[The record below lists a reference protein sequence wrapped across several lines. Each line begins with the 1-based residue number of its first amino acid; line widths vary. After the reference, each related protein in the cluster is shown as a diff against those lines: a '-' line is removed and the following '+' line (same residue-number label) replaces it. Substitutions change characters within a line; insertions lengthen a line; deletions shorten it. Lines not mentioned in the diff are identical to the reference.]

1 MSAPKIPA
9 VIFAATALLFAFP
22 TQGHSWADEG
32 HTAIWEVA
40 QALLTPKAKQQV
52 DAALAGDK
60 LDMTAVWLDRVR
72 DVGKNEGPLVGDAE
86 AAAFIQAFPFHF
98 TWHYVDMPLDVKS
111 YQEAAG
117 FTTRDDIVQQI
128 NLCIE
133 CLEGKSA
140 KLDARAAL
148 RVLVHLIGDIHQPM
162 HCASGFFDVSDPQK
176 PQLRTDPA
184 SCLPLKK
191 EKLED
196 RGANQLFFGP
206 EKYDQM
212 HALWDFELVKQLAG
226 IRNLAKLLQDAL
238 PKIDTTTPG
247 DHHTWAEHWA
257 GESVALAKAAYAGIE
272 FGACTLNTTGKGP
285 KIERIE
291 IKLPAGYIDGQKTVA
306 GTQMVKAAA
315 RTAAVLNTIWK

>member
-1 MSAPKIPA
+1 MISARL
-9 VIFAATALLFAFP
+9 ALFTLLCVLPVSAYP
-22 TQGHSWADEG
+22 WADEG
-32 HTAIWEVA
+32 HHAIWELA
-40 QALLTPKAKQQV
+40 QSLLTPQARQKV
-52 DAALAGDK
+52 DAALAGDR

-72 DVGKNEGPLVGDAE
+72 DVGKNEGPLVGDA
-86 AAAFIQAFPFHF
+86 AAAEFIKSFPFHF

-111 YQEAAG
+111 YAEAKD

-133 CLEGKSA
+133 CLEEKST
-140 KLDARAAL
+140 KLDKRAAL

-212 HALWDFELVKQLAG
+212 HALWDFELVKRLAG
-226 IRNLAKLLQDAL
+226 LKNLAKLLKEAL

-247 DHHTWAEHWA
+247 DHHAWAEHWA
-257 GESVALAKAAYAGIE
+257 GESVALARNAYAGIE

-291 IKLPAGYIDGQKTVA
+291 VKLPADYIDKQKVVA
-306 GTQMVKAAA
+306 GTQLVKAAA
-315 RTAAVLNTIWK
+315 RTAAVLNAIWP

>member
-1 MSAPKIPA
+1 MKSSKSSFVLLAVLCVFPVSAYP
-9 VIFAATALLFAFP
+9 
-22 TQGHSWADEG
+22 WADEG
-32 HTAIWEVA
+32 HGAIWEVA
-40 QALLTPKAKQQV
+40 QSLLTPQAKQKV

-86 AAAFIQAFPFHF
+86 TAAFIQAFPFHF

-111 YQEAAG
+111 YAEATG

-128 NLCIE
+128 KLCID
-133 CLEGKSA
+133 CLEGKSQ
-140 KLDARAAL
+140 KLDTRTAL

-162 HCASGFFDVSDPQK
+162 HCASGFFDVSDPRN
-176 PQLRTDPA
+176 PVLRTDPA

-212 HALWDFELVKQLAG
+212 HALWDFELVKRLAG
-226 IRNLAKLLQDAL
+226 LKKLAKLLQDAL
-238 PKIDTTTPG
+238 PKINTTTPG

-257 GESVALAKAAYAGIE
+257 GESVALAKAAYADIE

-291 IKLPAGYIDGQKTVA
+291 VKLPADYIDKQKVVA

-315 RTAAVLNTIWK
+315 RTAAVLNAIWK

>member
-1 MSAPKIPA
+1 MNTCA
-9 VIFAATALLFAFP
+9 FAATLLASTTLVCAIP
-22 TQGHSWADEG
+22 TPAYSWADQG
-32 HTAIWEVA
+32 HTAMWEVA
-40 QALLTPKAKQQV
+40 QSLLSPQAKQRV

-86 AAAFIQAFPFHF
+86 TAAFIKAFPFHF

-111 YQEAAG
+111 YQEANG

-128 NLCIE
+128 NLCITV
-133 CLEGKSA
+133 LEGKSD
-140 KLDARAAL
+140 KFDTRTAL
-148 RVLVHLIGDIHQPM
+148 RVLVHLVGDIHQPM
-162 HCASGFFDVSDPQK
+162 HCASGFYDVTDPQH
-176 PQLRTDPA
+176 PVLRTDPA

-191 EKLED
+191 DKLED

-206 EKYDQM
+206 DKYDQM

-226 IRNLAKLLQDAL
+226 IRNLTKLLQDAL

-247 DHHTWAEHWA
+247 DLHTWAEHWA
-257 GESVALAKAAYAGIE
+257 GESVALAKAAYADIE

-291 IKLPAGYIDGQKTVA
+291 VKLPADYTDKQKVVA
-306 GTQMVKAAA
+306 RTQLVKAAA
-315 RTAAVLNTIWK
+315 RMAAVLNAIWK

>member
-1 MSAPKIPA
+1 MLCAIPVSA
-9 VIFAATALLFAFP
+9 F
-22 TQGHSWADEG
+22 SWADEG
-32 HTAIWEVA
+32 HTAIWEAA
-40 QALLTPKAKQQV
+40 QSLLTLRARQQV

-86 AAAFIQAFPFHF
+86 TADFIKAFPFHF
-98 TWHYVDMPLDVKS
+98 TWHYVDMPLGVKS
-111 YQEAAG
+111 YAEAKD
-117 FTTRDDIVQQI
+117 FTTRDDVVQQI
-128 NLCIE
+128 KLCIE
-133 CLEGKSA
+133 CLEGKST
-140 KLDARAAL
+140 KFDKRAAL

-162 HCASGFFDVSDPQK
+162 HCSSGFFDVTDPLH
-176 PQLRTDPA
+176 PVLRTDPD

-191 EKLED
+191 EKMED

-212 HALWDFELVKQLAG
+212 HALWDFELVKRLAG
-226 IRNLAKLLQDAL
+226 IKNLTKLLQDAL
-238 PKIDTTTPG
+238 PKIDSTTPG
-247 DHHTWAEHWA
+247 DLHAWPEHWA
-257 GESVALAKAAYAGIE
+257 GESAALANAAYAGIE

-291 IKLPAGYIDGQKTVA
+291 IKLPADYIDRQKTVA

-315 RTAAVLNTIWK
+315 RTAAVLNRIWK

>member
-1 MSAPKIPA
+1 MKPSKSSFVLLA
-9 VIFAATALLFAFP
+9 VLCAFP
-22 TQGHSWADEG
+22 VSAYPWADEG
-32 HTAIWEVA
+32 HGAIWEVA
-40 QALLTPKAKQQV
+40 QSLLTPQAKQKV
-52 DAALAGDK
+52 DAALGGDK

-72 DVGKNEGPLVGDAE
+72 DVGRNEGPLVGDQD
-86 AAAFIQAFPFHF
+86 AADFIKSFPFHF

-128 NLCIE
+128 KLCID
-133 CLEGKSA
+133 CLEGKSQ
-140 KLDARAAL
+140 KMEARTAL

-162 HCASGFFDVSDPQK
+162 HCASGFFDVSDPRH
-176 PQLRTDPA
+176 PVLRTDAA

-196 RGANQLFFGP
+196 RGGNQLFFGP

-212 HALWDFELVKQLAG
+212 HALWDFELVKRLAG
-226 IRNLAKLLQDAL
+226 LKKLAKLLQDAL
-238 PKIDTTTPG
+238 PKINTTTPG

-257 GESVALAKAAYAGIE
+257 GESVALAKGAYAGIE
-272 FGACTLNTTGKGP
+272 FGGCTLNNTGKGP

-291 IKLPAGYIDGQKTVA
+291 VKLPADYIDKQKVVA

-315 RTAAVLNTIWK
+315 RTAAVLNAIWK

>member
-1 MSAPKIPA
+1 M
-9 VIFAATALLFAFP
+9 
-22 TQGHSWADEG
+22 
-32 HTAIWEVA
+32 WEVA
-40 QALLTPKAKQQV
+40 QSLLTPQAKQRV

-86 AAAFIQAFPFHF
+86 AAAFIKAFPFHF
-98 TWHYVDMPLDVKS
+98 TWHYVDMSLDVKS
-111 YQEAAG
+111 YQEATG

-133 CLEGKSA
+133 CLEGKST

-148 RVLVHLIGDIHQPM
+148 RVLVHLVGDIHQPM
-162 HCASGFFDVSDPQK
+162 HCASGFYDVTDPQH
-176 PQLRTDPA
+176 PVLRTDPA
-184 SCLPLKK
+184 ACLPLKQ

-212 HALWDFELVKQLAG
+212 HALWDFELVKRLAG
-226 IRNLAKLLQDAL
+226 LKNLTKLLQDAL
-238 PKIDTTTPG
+238 PKINTSTPG
-247 DHHTWAEHWA
+247 DLHAWAEHWA
-257 GESVALAKAAYAGIE
+257 GESVALAKEAYAGIE
-272 FGACTLNTTGKGP
+272 FGSCTLNNTGKGP

-291 IKLPAGYIDGQKTVA
+291 VKLPADYTDKQKTVA
-306 GTQMVKAAA
+306 GTQLVKAAA
-315 RTAAVLNTIWK
+315 RMAAVLNAIWK